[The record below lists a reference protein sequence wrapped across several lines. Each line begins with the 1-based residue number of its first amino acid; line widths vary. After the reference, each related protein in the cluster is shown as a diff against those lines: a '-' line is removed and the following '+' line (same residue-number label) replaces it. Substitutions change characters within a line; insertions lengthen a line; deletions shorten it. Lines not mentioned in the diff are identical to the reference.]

1 MTERQHY
8 VPQFYLRNYCDG
20 TGALWIYDKQ
30 EEKIFHCT
38 PKDICQG
45 KFLYESPWENANPV
59 LEKFILPNTIE
70 REYSQKEG
78 EYAALL
84 KKLIQICED
93 PENRTA
99 LVCNSGEKAILA
111 SFVANML
118 VRNPWSIHQ
127 LETDKDVSSLKID
140 NELYIYNELFEQ
152 LGFGEFD
159 SFLKGAIKN
168 VSLREN
174 IEGSI
179 PKKIAENIR
188 NLNFVF
194 VKTTKEFVTSSFP
207 LIYLIKDISEEESVL
222 DWLFIPI
229 SPQLAVFYSSRKI
242 PFRNHVIEVTEKF
255 ANERN
260 GEFFNMPYSEAR
272 FIISKDKHLLTSL
285 M

>member
-1 MTERQHY
+1 MTKRQHY
-8 VPQFYLRNYCDG
+8 VPQFYLRNFCDG

-30 EEKIFHCT
+30 EEKFFYCT

-45 KFLYESPWENANPV
+45 KFLYESRWENANPV
-59 LEKFILPNTIE
+59 LKKFILPNTIE

-127 LETDKDVSSLKID
+127 LETGEDVASLKND
-140 NELYIYNELFEQ
+140 NELCIYNELFEQ
-152 LGFGEFD
+152 LGLGGFD

-168 VSLREN
+168 TFLREN

-179 PKKIAENIR
+179 PPKIAEDIR
-188 NLNFVF
+188 NMNFVF
-194 VKTTKEFVTSSFP
+194 VKTTKEFVTASFP
-207 LIYLIKDISEEESVL
+207 LIYLIKDISEEKSVL

-229 SPQLAVFYSSRKI
+229 TPQLAVFYSSRKV
-242 PFRNHVIEVTEKF
+242 PSRNHLIEVTDKF
-255 ANERN
+255 VDERN
-260 GEFFNMPYSEAR
+260 SKFFNMPCSEAR
-272 FIISKDKHLLTSL
+272 FVISRDENLLRSFV
-285 M
+285 